1 MVKPKSRRF
10 QLCVVLLQVIAD
22 FGDTLDST
30 NLGHMPYTDA
40 TVKETLR
47 YETIV
52 GEVYRRATRTF
63 ECGGYTFPKVTAM
76 LKWREKWEEGGG
88 G

>member
-1 MVKPKSRRF
+1 MV
-10 QLCVVLLQVIAD
+10 LVQVISD
-22 FGDTLDST
+22 FGDNLNST
-30 NLGHMPYTDA
+30 SLGHMPYADA

-47 YETIV
+47 YETII

-76 LKWREKWEEGGG
+76 LN
-88 G
+88 